1 MNVDKYGHNTGEW
14 NFINLIFEEGD
25 LLFFFSIWVTFPF
38 ENLPQPPNKD

>member
-14 NFINLIFEEGD
+14 NFINLILEEED
-25 LLFFFSIWVTFPF
+25 LLFFQFELLFQF